1 MSNRIYLPT
10 RDFLRQ
16 LIGQQYVKP
25 NELKNI
31 LRARG
36 VFTSNEDKKLLGSTL
51 IKTGLS
57 PEEYIEL
64 RSSYKTKE
72 DNPKILTRQIKWS
85 SSTSLFDALEFDID
99 FDELLDDNFG
109 TIRLSS
115 HPIFVQPDDKNPD
128 IVRLDFEIER
138 KDITKNWGDNTTYHK
153 GYIEL
158 SKDKTTLDLQLNFC
172 HSSKEIKEFGNKI
185 TKCII
190 NRFKKDKHVV
200 DNEEILSIRFHDFD
214 NMGRVKFLHELSFNW
229 RLNEL
234 YFQDTKDLQFSPD
247 GLDDKAPD
255 ELKWMKDKIEDLKL
269 KGKDIHS
276 TFFVSNKSY
285 HKYIKLYKIACDY
298 TFATSDYEG
307 TCRINYEFHDIDS
320 VNSELSVDVVN
331 LNLSMNKNNTTRD
344 AIKISLL
351 RLLDKRK
358 IDLYEMHSIRKTP
371 KNLLSNN

>member
-1 MSNRIYLPT
+1 MNNKTYLPT

-31 LRARG
+31 LRSRG

-85 SSTSLFDALEFDID
+85 SETSLFDALESDIN

-109 TIRLSS
+109 TIRLSYQS
-115 HPIFVQPDDKNPD
+115 NFIQPNNKNPN

-158 SKDKTTLDLQLNFC
+158 SKDTTTLDLQLNFC
-172 HSSKEIKEFGNKI
+172 HSSKETKEFGNKI
-185 TKCII
+185 TKHII
-190 NRFKKDKHVV
+190 NKFKKDRHII
-200 DNEEILSIRFHDFD
+200 DDEEILSIRFHDFD
-214 NMGRVKFLHELSFNW
+214 NMGRVNFLHKLSFDW

-276 TFFVSNKSY
+276 TFFVSNKNY
-285 HKYIKLYKIACDY
+285 HKYIKLYKISCDY
-298 TFATSDYEG
+298 KFSTPDYEG
-307 TCRINYEFHDIDS
+307 TCRINYEFHDVDS
-320 VNSELSVDVVN
+320 LNSELNVDVVN
-331 LNLSMNKNNTTRD
+331 LNLSTNKTNITRD

-351 RLLDKRK
+351 RLLDTKK
-358 IDLYEMHSIRKTP
+358 IELYKTHSIRKTP
-371 KNLLSNN
+371 KNLLPNN